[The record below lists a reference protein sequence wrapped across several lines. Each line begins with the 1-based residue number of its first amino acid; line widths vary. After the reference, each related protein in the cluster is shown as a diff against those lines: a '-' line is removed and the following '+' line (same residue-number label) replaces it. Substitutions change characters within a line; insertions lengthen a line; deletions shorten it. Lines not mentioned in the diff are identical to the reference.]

1 MTNAST
7 LWTMVSVSTVGKKVV
22 GIGVINN
29 NYMIEQWDTQ
39 KAIANRG
46 MITNVEVKD
55 NGDITSSNGSL
66 DKYAHFDVQMGVMTS
81 QNPSA
86 VILNRIERGNKL
98 IGYTVFAPN
107 GCIKK
112 MSIADVVRLH
122 STVGIANGKL
132 RHTTYGD
139 IISSIKGEYPIMEV
153 DIERADT
160 GTVKA
165 RVVYFCDIVIKGVTR
180 LDYVGI
186 HVTGT
191 SASKISKVMEAIGN
205 NNENLIAAV
214 EKIGT
219 KELANSMKTIRGA
232 TSEFFTVI
240 STPMLDRIKEICNV
254 EVHIDDGKKPK
265 TLVSR
270 LIFDAPGD
278 YREIV
283 FGNKNES
290 VTEQETSRFHSK
302 VMALS
307 NKYRQ

>member
-1 MTNAST
+1 MTNTAT

-29 NYMIEQWDTQ
+29 NYMVEQWDVQ

-46 MITNVEVKD
+46 IIANIEVKS

-66 DKYAHFDVQMGVMTS
+66 EKYAHFDAQMGVMTS

-112 MSIADVVRLH
+112 MNIADVVKLH

-139 IISSIKGEYPIMEV
+139 IISSIKGDYPIMEV
-153 DIERADT
+153 DIEKADN

-165 RVVYFCDIVIKGVTR
+165 KVVYFCDINVKGVTR
-180 LDYVGI
+180 LEYAGI

-191 SASKISKVMEAIGN
+191 SASKISKVMDTIESN
-205 NNENLIAAV
+205 NDNLITAV
-214 EKIGT
+214 EKIGG
-219 KELANSMKTIRGA
+219 KKLADSMRTIRGA

-240 STPMLDRIKEICNV
+240 STPMLDRIKDICPL

-270 LIFDAPGD
+270 LIFDAPNE

-283 FGNKNES
+283 LGNKNDG
-290 VTEQETSRFHSK
+290 VTEQEVSQFNSK
-302 VMALS
+302 VRALS